1 MRFRP
6 DPNDVTQSMEASRG
20 FRPSRSRLI
29 VMKDEYKN
37 RSREL
42 RSGTMKW
49 LRRLL
54 ILIIVVLVVFFFVI
68 LPVGGSFL
76 ITNSHF
82 RYPEKGPR
90 NPEDVGLRVE
100 QVEFKTA
107 DGLTL
112 RGWWSGGEAGLPVI
126 IFCHGLNRSRL
137 ELLERAGE
145 AHRRGF
151 GVLLFDLRNHGES
164 DRAHTTLGILE
175 SQDVRAA
182 SQFVRMK
189 APGQPQFLWG
199 VSMGAATALLAV
211 RDYGGFAGVVSDSA
225 FPSFRETIEHH
236 VRLLFRIPSFP
247 VANMI
252 VWLTGVRMHI
262 GSGFRQCRNGRA
274 EIWKCAGAFYCGRS
288 RRRMPPG
295 VAKRLYDANQS
306 PLKKLIVVPG
316 AGHGEAFSTNREQYL
331 EAVFSFFK
339 SIPAEDARDPL
350 R

>member
-1 MRFRP
+1 
-6 DPNDVTQSMEASRG
+6 
-20 FRPSRSRLI
+20 
-29 VMKDEYKN
+29 
-37 RSREL
+37 
-42 RSGTMKW
+42 MKW
-49 LRRLL
+49 IRRLL
-54 ILIIVVLVVFFFVI
+54 ILIAGMLLVFFFVL

-90 NPEDVGLRVE
+90 NPEAVGLHVE
-100 QVEFKTA
+100 DVEFKTA

-112 RGWWSGGEAGLPVI
+112 RGWWSGGEPGFPAI

-151 GVLLFDLRNHGES
+151 SILLFDLRNHGES

-175 SQDVRAA
+175 SQDVEAA

-189 APGQPQFLWG
+189 APGQSQFLWG

-236 VRLLFRIPSFP
+236 VRLLFRIPAFP

-262 GSGFRQCRNGRA
+262 DPDSGNVETAVRGFGNVPVLF
-274 EIWKCAGAFYCGRS
+274 IAGGAD
-288 RRRMPPG
+288 RRMPPG
-295 VAKRLYDANQS
+295 VAKQLYDANQS

-316 AGHGEAFSTNREQYL
+316 AGHGEAFATNREQYL

-339 SIPAEDARDPL
+339 SIPLNARS
-350 R
+350 